1 MKTRWLLMPNR
12 SRSNP
17 RPGQPS
23 GKVEN
28 RRCKAHPSLMLRN
41 SRQRSTPSKG
51 AFRLLLS
58 KDVVP
63 LQIDDSALQGDRDR
77 MGSVVCSQFGEDVFD
92 MAFHG
97 YLGQQ

>member
-1 MKTRWLLMPNR
+1 MKTRWLLIPNR

-17 RPGQPS
+17 RPGQLS

-28 RRCKAHPSLMLRN
+28 RRCKAHPSLIVRN

-77 MGSVVCSQFGEDVFD
+77 MRPVVCS
-92 MAFHG
+92 
-97 YLGQQ
+97 